1 MGTLVQAPERASVEI
16 GGLAAIDK
24 PASGTGGLGAFL
36 EGILPAIN
44 QELNEYDKE
53 SRARVMALGQNDK
66 LNNVMNEVSIL
77 DRQNYAHG
85 RNYQGVV
92 NGQIA
97 LAQKFQESIYN
108 ADPATFDPDALL
120 KEGRDFTNKSVNNI
134 HDSALPADLKEGLYQ
149 AQLKENATYMKM
161 VDSKIKQITSDNAA
175 TTRTNSVAE
184 YSRNLSAEAH
194 TPEELGL
201 VTDAFI
207 EKRALAIRST
217 NPEAT
222 TKEVDDEIN
231 ADLKS
236 AFTFNLNQIKT
247 NGNPEDMQKLQ
258 HLSEVAQQFV
268 DRDLGLAMMVQE
280 KADSIG
286 SEIET
291 NQIARRSFELQNYL
305 NERRVDPTLWT
316 KEGALEAA
324 TARFTDGSIPYPERA
339 RQAGEILGAYAKYQE
354 KLANAEVILDP
365 RQESISSY
373 VARGDSQA
381 DYDKDILA
389 SFIKEEAS
397 NPAIGALKAID
408 FFSKQAEYSDT
419 GVKAASKVLFN
430 TLTGYARMSDSEV
443 QNDPY
448 SDIRREQFAITA
460 QLYNQFKSENMSK
473 AYDLLG
479 GLPSEYV
486 DAFSAAF
493 ETGKSLEDVRKM
505 FQNPVSTAETYA
517 NIERITADAAG
528 IKKAL
533 HLGKEVFSLEGSPD
547 GRGRASISDG
557 LEDRFSELV
566 SVKLKGSKAHFAGT
580 APVSTATGAIAEY
593 NNSGG
598 LIKSTNGYAST
609 IMDLGVAKQVQ
620 NWKVTGSTT
629 PMGTQYFARSIDATR
644 QNLAKEHKVSPSNV
658 LVFSDATGQ
667 LMHFE
672 LYESTGLRG
681 KGEPKL
687 KFRGDVSMSR
697 IKSQAET
704 LYKADAK
711 RNNSSAGQ
719 DNKYMNT
726 RIGQANISDVNG
738 RNSVGKVNAMYANGA
753 GGNLGIATM
762 WVNHMQQM
770 EGFTANGTGT
780 VDANTGRPSYV
791 YGHGMTT
798 ATLTKMG
805 MLAEVQAARG
815 NTQKMLDVQGKFMQ
829 KYYKDV
835 NSDLQSVGLPVP
847 NSGIYSSKHLPSLM
861 LVYDVK
867 WHAGSIY
874 GRKLKNG
881 KRTLGLV
888 DAMNANSYS
897 QGRKILQGLSTYNR
911 KNLGSKRN
919 RFMESA
925 LKSHYNSRGIN

>member
-24 PASGTGGLGAFL
+24 PASGSGGLGAFL

-97 LAQKFQESIYN
+97 LAQKFQEKIYN
-108 ADPATFDPDALL
+108 ADPATFDPEELL
-120 KEGRDFTNKSVNNI
+120 REGREFTNQSVNNI

-161 VDSKIKQITSDNAA
+161 VDAKIKQITSDNAA

-184 YSRNLSAEAH
+184 YSRNLSEKAY

-207 EKRALAIRST
+207 EKRKLAIRSM
-217 NPEAT
+217 NPDAT
-222 TKEVDDEIN
+222 TQEVNDEIN

-247 NGNPEDMQKLQ
+247 NGNPEDLQKLQ
-258 HLSEVAQQFV
+258 HLSAVAQQFV
-268 DRDLGLAMMVQE
+268 DRDLGLAVMVQE

-291 NQIARRSFELQNYL
+291 NQVARRSFEVQNYL
-305 NERRVDPTLWT
+305 NERMVDPTLWT
-316 KEGALEAA
+316 KEDALARA
-324 TARFTDGSIPYPERA
+324 TAIFSDGSIPYPERA
-339 RQAGEILGAYAKYQE
+339 RLAGSILNDYAKYQE
-354 KLANAEVILDP
+354 KLANAEEILDP

-381 DYDKDILA
+381 DYDKDVLA
-389 SFIKEEAS
+389 SFIKEESS

-448 SDIRREQFAITA
+448 SELRREQFAITA
-460 QLYNQFKSENMSK
+460 QMYNQFKSENMSK

-517 NIERITADAAG
+517 NIERITSDAAG

-533 HLGKEVFSLEGSPD
+533 NLGKEVFSLEGSPD

-566 SVKLKGSKAHFAGT
+566 SIKLKGSKAHFAGN

-609 IMDLGVAKQVQ
+609 IMDLGVAQQVQ

-644 QNLAKEHKVSPSNV
+644 QKLAKEHKVSPSNV

-711 RNNSSAGQ
+711 RNASQAGQ
-719 DNKYMNT
+719 DLRSANT
-726 RIGQANISDVNG
+726 TIGRATIAEHRSSRTHNV
-738 RNSVGKVNAMYANGA
+738 KVSADYAHA
-753 GGNLGIATM
+753 FGGNLELGTD
-762 WVNHMQQM
+762 WVNHMGRY
-770 EGFTANGTGT
+770 EKYVSRRTDTR
-780 VDANTGRPSYV
+780 DANSKRPSKV
-791 YGHGMTT
+791 YAMGITEAT
-798 ATLTKMG
+798 ARDMDARTGSNWERRLI
-805 MLAEVQAARG
+805 AAQG
-815 NTQKMLDVQGKFMQ
+815 NAQETINIQGQFAKA
-829 KYYKDV
+829 YYKDLP
-835 NSDLQSVGLPVP
+835 SWTREVGIPAP
-847 NSGIYSSKHLPSLM
+847 NSKMYSPQYKPALM
-861 LVYDVK
+861 LLLDAK
-867 WHAGSIY
+867 WHGGQGY
-874 GRKLKNG
+874 TG
-881 KRTLGLV
+881 
-888 DAMNANSYS
+888 MNRVLNAKSYKEA
-897 QGRKILQGLSTYNR
+897 RRIMQGLSIYNR
-911 KNLGSKRN
+911 EKTGSDRN
-919 RFMESA
+919 KWMEYS
-925 LKSHYNSRGIN
+925 LEQYFRHK

>member
-16 GGLAAIDK
+16 GGLTAIDK
-24 PASGTGGLGAFL
+24 PASGSSGLGAFL

-97 LAQKFQESIYN
+97 LAQKFQEKIYN
-108 ADPATFDPDALL
+108 ADPATFDPEELL
-120 KEGRDFTNKSVNNI
+120 REGREFTNQSVNNI

-161 VDSKIKQITSDNAA
+161 VDAKIKQITSDNAA
-175 TTRTNSVAE
+175 ATRTNSVAE
-184 YSRNLSAEAH
+184 YSRNLSEEAY
-194 TPEELGL
+194 TPEELGV

-207 EKRALAIRST
+207 EKRKLAIRSM
-217 NPEAT
+217 NPDAT
-222 TKEVDDEIN
+222 TQEVADEIN

-247 NGNPEDMQKLQ
+247 NGNPEDLQKLQ
-258 HLSEVAQQFV
+258 HLSAVAQQFV

-291 NQIARRSFELQNYL
+291 NQVARRSFEVQNYL
-305 NERRVDPTLWT
+305 NDRMIDPTLWT
-316 KEGALEAA
+316 KEDTLARA
-324 TARFTDGSIPYPERA
+324 TAIFSDGSIPYPERA
-339 RQAGEILGAYAKYQE
+339 RLAGGILNAYAKYQE
-354 KLANAEVILDP
+354 KLANAEEILDP

-381 DYDKDILA
+381 EYDKDILA
-389 SFIKEEAS
+389 SFIKEEPR

-419 GVKAASKVLFN
+419 GVRAASKILFN

-448 SDIRREQFAITA
+448 SEIRREQFAITA
-460 QLYNQFKSENMSK
+460 QIYNRFKSENMSK

-505 FQNPVSTAETYA
+505 FQNPVSTEETYA
-517 NIERITADAAG
+517 NIERITSDAAG

-533 HLGKEVFSLEGSPD
+533 NLGNEVFSLEGSPD

-557 LEDRFSELV
+557 LENRFSELV
-566 SVKLKGSKAHFAGT
+566 SIKLKGSKAHFAGS
-580 APVSTATGAIAEY
+580 APISTATGAIAEY

-598 LIKSTNGYAST
+598 LIKSTHGYAST
-609 IMDLGVAKQVQ
+609 IMDLGVAQQVQ

-644 QNLAKEHKVSPSNV
+644 QILAKEHKVSPSNV

-672 LYESTGLRG
+672 LYESTGLFG

-711 RNNSSAGQ
+711 RNASQAGQ
-719 DNKYMNT
+719 DSRYMNT
-726 RIGQANISDVNG
+726 RIGQATINDVNG
-738 RNSVGKVNAMYANGA
+738 NSSVGKINAMYAKGA
-753 GGNLGIATM
+753 GGNLGIATI

-770 EGFTANGTGT
+770 EGFTANGVTAK
-780 VDANTGRPSYV
+780 DANTGKVSTV
-791 YGHGMTT
+791 YGHGMTA
-798 ATLTKMG
+798 ATLKRMG
-805 MLAEVQAARG
+805 MYDEVQAARG
-815 NTQKMLDVQGKFMQ
+815 NTQRMLDVQGKFMQ
-829 KYYKDV
+829 RYYADV
-835 NSDLQSVGLPVP
+835 NKDLQAVGLPAP
-847 NSGIYSSKHLPSLM
+847 TSSIYSNKHLPSLM

-867 WHAGSIY
+867 WHGGNTSALA
-874 GRKLKNG
+874 K
-881 KRTLGLV
+881 
-888 DAMNANSYS
+888 AMNAKSYTE
-897 QGRKILQGLSTYNR
+897 GRRLLQGLSTYNR

-919 RFMESA
+919 RFMEAA
-925 LKSHYNSRGIN
+925 LKSHYDARGIN